1 MLNIRSIQK
10 IFWDGGVFERYLKR
24 ILILIIALSAVTV
37 YAQDSLIENMGK
49 TPSLAIEDEV
59 LMVKVQF
66 DVTLSPAMEDALQKG
81 VPLYF
86 IREFSLSRVRWY
98 WMDDVVLA
106 SSQVWRLD
114 YHALTRQ
121 YRLTHGLFQQN
132 LSTLADAMRLLQKSY
147 AWRVAERHA
156 LPKGSFEA
164 KVRLRFDSTR
174 LPTPLQLGVLNQKEW
189 SLSSEWIRWSVSF

>member
-10 IFWDGGVFERYLKR
+10 IFWHKGVFGRSIKK
-24 ILILIIALSAVTV
+24 LIIFITLLCVSAVF
-37 YAQDSLIENMGK
+37 AQEPVIESMGK
-49 TPSLAIEDEV
+49 TPSSSIEDDFLV
-59 LMVKVQF
+59 VKVQF
-66 DVTLSPAMEDALQKG
+66 DITLPSAMEDALQKG
-81 VPLYF
+81 IPLYF

-98 WMDDVVLA
+98 WVDDVVLA

-121 YRLTHGLFQQN
+121 YRLTNGLFQQN

-147 AWRVAERHA
+147 AWRVADRHV
-156 LPKGSFEA
+156 LPKGNFEA

-189 SLSSEWIRWSVSF
+189 SLSSEWIRWSVSL